1 MMIRPLIPL
10 IIALVLSA
18 CSTMA
23 TQQQVTPDQKAA
35 GINVQLGI
43 SYLNEGKLELANAKL
58 ERALKEDPDSALGHW
73 SYALL
78 QQRLGNNASAE
89 EHFRK
94 AIELDP
100 KDSMAHNNYGN
111 FLCDHDR
118 LEEADQQFQEAVKNP
133 LYSYP
138 ESAYTN
144 AGTCAQKGAKVDV
157 AEAYYRQALKKNPN
171 YVPALFQMMKLSFE
185 RGHYL
190 QSRAF
195 AQRYE
200 QTARQSPETLWLS
213 YQIEHKLGNRPEAES
228 YAAKLKTQFPDSK
241 ETAQLLELE
250 RNAQY
255 TGHR

>member
-1 MMIRPLIPL
+1 MIIRLLISS

-18 CSTMA
+18 CSTVA
-23 TQQQVTPDQKAA
+23 TQQHEKAA

-94 AIELDP
+94 AVDLDP
-100 KDSMAHNNYGN
+100 KDSMAHNNYGI
-111 FLCDHDR
+111 FLCEQGR
-118 LEEADQQFQEAVKNP
+118 LKEADQQFQQAVKNP
-133 LYSYP
+133 LYAYP
-138 ESAYTN
+138 ESAYSN
-144 AGTCAQKGAKVDV
+144 AGMCAQKGANVEA
-157 AEAYYRQALKKNPN
+157 AETYYRQALKKNPR
-171 YVPALFQMMKLSFE
+171 YAPALFQMTKLSFE

-200 QTARQSPETLWLS
+200 QSARPSPESVWLS
-213 YQIEHKLGNRPEAES
+213 YQIEQKLGNRLEAES
-228 YAAKLKTQFPDSK
+228 YADKLKTKFPDSK
-241 ETAQLLELE
+241 HTAQLLDLE
-250 RNAQY
+250 RNARY